1 MGYAIDLTTTIQIQL
16 FPPLKL
22 FLLQNMPI
30 ADQINLAI
38 AIVSGLTALAS
49 LAVMFATFKILQANR
64 ESVEVMREQ
73 VRSLSRPYIQVT
85 PWVRTGSTLMMLTI
99 RNAGS
104 TNAKNLK
111 LSMDRDFYFNG
122 EKGAGKNLRE
132 FSAFAEIIECLP
144 PHAELVFHLGVGHV
158 IFGKAEHSPSRFT
171 ITADY
176 DFEGEHAS
184 EATVVDLHPFQ
195 FTAQP
200 IDPVAEQI
208 EKLSQALR
216 EIARDTKSGRT
227 VKGKSGTDP
236 ISSEIGAPKA

>member
-1 MGYAIDLTTTIQIQL
+1 ML
-16 FPPLKL
+16 
-22 FLLQNMPI
+22 I

-49 LAVMFATFKILQANR
+49 LAVMLATFKILQANR
-64 ESVEVMREQ
+64 ESVAVMREQ
-73 VRSLSRPYIQVT
+73 VRSLSRPYIQIT
-85 PWVRTGSTLMMLTI
+85 PWVRTGSTLIMLTI

-104 TNAKNLK
+104 TNARNLN

-122 EKGAGKNLRE
+122 DMGAGKNLRA
-132 FSAFAEIIECLP
+132 FSAFTEVIVCLP
-144 PHAELVFHLGVGHV
+144 PHAELVFHLSVGHV
-158 IFGKAEHSPSRFT
+158 VFRSQEHCPTRFT

-184 EATVVDLHPFQ
+184 EATVVDLQPFQ

-208 EKLSQALR
+208 EKLTQALK
-216 EIARDTKSGRT
+216 EIARDAK
-227 VKGKSGTDP
+227 
-236 ISSEIGAPKA
+236 

>member
-1 MGYAIDLTTTIQIQL
+1 MQ
-16 FPPLKL
+16 
-22 FLLQNMPI
+22 I

-49 LAVMFATFKILQANR
+49 LAVMLATFKILQANR
-64 ESVEVMREQ
+64 ESVAVMREQ
-73 VRSLSRPYIQVT
+73 MRSLSRPYIQVT

-122 EKGAGKNLRE
+122 EKRPGGNLRE
-132 FSAFAEIIECLP
+132 FSAFNEIIECLP
-144 PHAELVFHLGVGHV
+144 PRAELVFHLGVGHV
-158 IFGKAEHSPSRFT
+158 VFGKSVHCPTRFT
-171 ITADY
+171 VTADY
-176 DFEGEHAS
+176 DFEGEHTS
-184 EATVVDLHPFQ
+184 EATVIDLQPFQ

-208 EKLSQALR
+208 EKLTQKIN
-216 EIARDTKSGRT
+216 EIARSAK
-227 VKGKSGTDP
+227 
-236 ISSEIGAPKA
+236 